1 MTIQNSKLK
10 EIVFLNGKF
19 LSPRE
24 AKVSVFEPGVL
35 YGWGLFETMR
45 SYRDR
50 IVYLNQHLK
59 RIKDSCRLIRMGFPY
74 STGKL
79 KGIIQKAVRL
89 SGQRDAYVR
98 LTLSKHDTGTHALIT
113 VKKYKPYSF
122 KKYKQGFRACVSKFR
137 QNENSFFARIKT
149 TSYILYR
156 LAHLEAEKRGFDEAI
171 ILNNRGNI
179 TEASRSNIFLVKN
192 KEVFT
197 PRLEC
202 GCLNG
207 ITRRV
212 IFDLAKKHNV
222 KIYEGRFSLWDLY
235 EADEAFLTNSLMGIM
250 PLTRLEKNPIAEGRP
265 GNLTKFFIKKY
276 NSLLKNG
283 K

>member
-1 MTIQNSKLK
+1 M
-10 EIVFLNGKF
+10 EEVVFLNDKF
-19 LSPRE
+19 LSPSE
-24 AKVSVFEPGVL
+24 AKLSVFEPGFL

-45 SYRDR
+45 SYQNN
-50 IVYLNQHLK
+50 IVYFNQHLK
-59 RIKDSCRLIRMGFPY
+59 RIKDSCRLIKMGFPY

-98 LTLSKHDTGTHALIT
+98 LTLTKHDTGTNALIT

-122 KKYKQGFRACVSKFR
+122 KKYKQGFCACVSKFR
-137 QNENSFFARIKT
+137 QNEDSFFAKIKT

-156 LAHLEAEKRGFDEAI
+156 IAHLEAEKRGFAEAI
-171 ILNNRGNI
+171 ILNNLGNI
-179 TEASRSNIFLVKN
+179 TEASRSNIFLVRN

-197 PRLEC
+197 PHLEC

-222 KIYEGRFSLWDLY
+222 KIYEGRFSLLDLY

-250 PLTRLEKNPIAEGRP
+250 PLTRLEKRPISCARV
-265 GNLTKFFIKKY
+265 GNLTKFFMKKY
-276 NSLLKNG
+276 NYLLKNG